1 MNFANGAGDLLCP
14 EVAGGWAMGVAD
26 DGLDTGDQRH
36 YDDAEVDEC
45 QLSQR

>member
-1 MNFANGAGDLLCP
+1 
-14 EVAGGWAMGVAD
+14 MGVAD
-26 DGLDTGDQRH
+26 DWLDAGDQRH